1 MVVKKMVQY
10 KRTADMEE
18 LYLMLNNDSVAYNLW
33 HDSAEKYALKMVNG
47 EAVMME
53 NVAHVMIARVT
64 QSCDRLI
71 NWRRKMITDPL
82 NITKEQK
89 EIVAWQWFYNS
100 MMDSYTFYKG
110 RQK

>member
-1 MVVKKMVQY
+1 
-10 KRTADMEE
+10 
-18 LYLMLNNDSVAYNLW
+18 
-33 HDSAEKYALKMVNG
+33 
-47 EAVMME
+47 MME
-53 NVAHVMIARVT
+53 NVAHVMIARIT

-71 NWRRKMITDPL
+71 KWRRKMITDAL

-100 MMDSYTFYKG
+100 MMDLYTYYKG

>member
-1 MVVKKMVQY
+1 MLVKEMVQY

-18 LYLMLNNDSVAYNLW
+18 LYLMLNNDSVAYDLW
-33 HDSAEKYALKMVNG
+33 HDAAEKYTLKMVND

>member
-1 MVVKKMVQY
+1 MGVKEMVQY

-33 HDSAEKYALKMVNG
+33 HDAAEKYAL
-47 EAVMME
+47 
-53 NVAHVMIARVT
+53 NVAHVMIARII

-71 NWRRKMITDPL
+71 NWRRKMITDAL
-82 NITKEQK
+82 DITKEQK

-100 MMDSYTFYKG
+100 MMDLYTYYKG

>member
-1 MVVKKMVQY
+1 
-10 KRTADMEE
+10 
-18 LYLMLNNDSVAYNLW
+18 
-33 HDSAEKYALKMVNG
+33 
-47 EAVMME
+47 MME

-100 MMDSYTFYKG
+100 MMDLYTYYKG

>member
-1 MVVKKMVQY
+1 MVINEMVQY
-10 KRTADMEE
+10 TRTADMEE
-18 LYLMLNNDSVAYNLW
+18 LYLMLNNDSVAYDLR
-33 HDSAEKYALKMVNG
+33 HDYAEKYAQKMLNG

-53 NVAHVMIARVT
+53 NVAHVMIARIT

-71 NWRRKMITDPL
+71 KWRRKMITDAL

-100 MMDSYTFYKG
+100 MMDLYTYYKG

>member
-1 MVVKKMVQY
+1 MLVKEMVQY

-18 LYLMLNNDSVAYNLW
+18 LYLMLNNDSVAYDLW
-33 HDSAEKYALKMVNG
+33 HDDVEKYALKMVNG

-53 NVAHVMIARVT
+53 NVAHVMIARIT

-71 NWRRKMITDPL
+71 NWRRKLITDSL

-100 MMDSYTFYKG
+100 MMNVWEFYKG

>member
-1 MVVKKMVQY
+1 MLVKEMVQY
-10 KRTADMEE
+10 TRTADMEE
-18 LYLMLNNDSVAYNLW
+18 IYLMLNNDSVAYDLW
-33 HDSAEKYALKMVNG
+33 HDYAEKYALKMVNG

-53 NVAHVMIARVT
+53 NVAHVMIARII
-64 QSCDRLI
+64 QSCDRLL
-71 NWRRKMITDPL
+71 NWLRKMITDAL

-100 MMDSYTFYKG
+100 MMDSYTYYKG